1 MTAKT
6 DPKTDP
12 IAVVCTMT
20 VFAVPSGAFLLQNSR
35 EIHDAML
42 RAATEAV
49 ETLAWPDAEGCDD
62 GVA

>member
-6 DPKTDP
+6 DPV
-12 IAVVCTMT
+12 AVVCTMT
-20 VFAVPSGAFLLQNSR
+20 VFAVPSEDFLLQNSR

-49 ETLAWPDAEGCDD
+49 ETLGDAAWPDAEG
-62 GVA
+62 GP